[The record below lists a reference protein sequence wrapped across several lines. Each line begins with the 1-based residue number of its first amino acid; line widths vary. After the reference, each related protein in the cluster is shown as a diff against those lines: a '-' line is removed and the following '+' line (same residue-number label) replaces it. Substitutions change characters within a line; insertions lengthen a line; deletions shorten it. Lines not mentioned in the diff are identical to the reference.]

1 MNPSSTNADF
11 AQRPFN
17 RDLIRRRRDR
27 AAGNFDNYEFLSAE
41 VADRLVDRL
50 DDISRPFVDVAILGC
65 HTGQVGALLNSRPGL
80 APRAQSDLSVAM
92 ATAARAANAIPAIVA
107 DEEALPWADQ
117 SLDLIISNL
126 VLHGVN
132 DLPGA
137 LVQARRAL
145 RPDGVLLASMFGGT
159 TLQELREVMLAA
171 EEETTGGASPRVSP
185 MADVRDLG
193 NLLQRAGFALP
204 VADAEIITVR
214 YESPFKLFEDLRG
227 MAESQA
233 LNAGRK
239 NFLRRDTLN
248 RAAEL
253 YMTRYG
259 GDDRRIPATFEI
271 ITLTAWAPDESQPKP
286 LRPGSATAKLADFL
300 EE

>member
-1 MNPSSTNADF
+1 MSPSSTNADF

-27 AAGNFDNYEFLSAE
+27 AAGNFGGYEFLSAE

-92 ATAARAANAIPAIVA
+92 ATAAQATNAIPTVVA

-159 TLQELREVMLAA
+159 TLQELRDVMLAA

-214 YESPFKLFEDLRG
+214 YESPFKLFGDLRG

-253 YMTRYG
+253 YVTRYG
-259 GDDRRIPATFEI
+259 ADDGRIPATFEI
-271 ITLTAWAPDESQPKP
+271 VTLTAWAPADSQPKP

>member
-1 MNPSSTNADF
+1 MSPSSTNADF

-27 AAGNFDNYEFLSAE
+27 AAGNFGGYEFLSAE

-92 ATAARAANAIPAIVA
+92 ATAAQATNAIPTVVA

-159 TLQELREVMLAA
+159 TLQELRDVMLAA

-214 YESPFKLFEDLRG
+214 YESPFKLFSDLRG

-253 YMTRYG
+253 YVTRYG
-259 GDDRRIPATFEI
+259 ADDGRIPATFEI
-271 ITLTAWAPDESQPKP
+271 VTLTAWAPADSQPKP

>member
-1 MNPSSTNADF
+1 MSPSSTNPEL

-17 RDLIRRRRDR
+17 RDLIRRRRER
-27 AAGNFDNYEFLSAE
+27 ATANFGRYDFLASE
-41 VADRLVDRL
+41 VAARLVDRL
-50 DDISRPFVDVAILGC
+50 DDISRPFAEIAILGS
-65 HTGQVGALLNSRPGL
+65 HTGQVGALLGTT
-80 APRAQSDLSVAM
+80 AIVQSDLSQAM
-92 ATAARAANAIPAIVA
+92 AAAARAGNAIPAIVA

-145 RPDGVLLASMFGGT
+145 KPDGVLLASMFGGT

-171 EEETTGGASPRVSP
+171 ELETAGGASPRVSP

-204 VADAEIITVR
+204 VADAETITVR
-214 YESPFKLFEDLRG
+214 YETPFKLFEDLRG

-239 NFLRRDTLN
+239 SFLRRDTLN

-259 GDDRRIPATFEI
+259 GDDGRIPATFEI